1 MTECRWQ
8 AVSPENLGKVDQLLQ
23 IFVSRGC
30 SQKAYSDLNNE
41 LRMAYGRDLAGT
53 VDEEPVNLYST
64 LPPEE
69 LAPSRVA
76 RPQPC
81 ATLPPR

>member
-1 MTECRWQ
+1 M
-8 AVSPENLGKVDQLLQ
+8 SPENLGKVDQLLQ

-53 VDEEPVNLYST
+53 VDEVQKAHNRDGLLGSN
-64 LPPEE
+64 
-69 LAPSRVA
+69 
-76 RPQPC
+76 
-81 ATLPPR
+81 